1 MALRIKSKNSIELPS
16 CLSPSLLLKSVLQWL
31 PCSEFIYSHNL
42 KLHGVPQRYPWP
54 FISAYLYICFFW
66 LKLFL
71 PPLLPIL
78 FVLLIP
84 TQTSH
89 PQRRLLVSPLWS
101 GHICLS
107 QVLHSIFPTARFT
120 FMCDYV
126 MTFVSLEYKL
136 CGSGSHVALCSP
148 LYPCAWH
155 MVNAQ

>member
-84 TQTSH
+84 TQTSPPPWNPFWTWFLSLVTTVH
-89 PQRRLLVSPLWS
+89 GSTVKTSNILLQLFYVYACVACRLLFLIMCINPDQCRHHL
-101 GHICLS
+101 
-107 QVLHSIFPTARFT
+107 RT
-120 FMCDYV
+120 F
-126 MTFVSLEYKL
+126 
-136 CGSGSHVALCSP
+136 
-148 LYPCAWH
+148 
-155 MVNAQ
+155 